1 MGMIDDCQVASYSFL
16 TSTGWISDATEGSGS
31 VRIVR
36 MTIIP
41 NIIANIIII
50 IFTII

>member
-1 MGMIDDCQVASYSFL
+1 MGMIDECQVASYSFL

-31 VRIVR
+31 VRIV
-36 MTIIP
+36 TVTSIP
-41 NIIANIIII
+41 NTIANIIII